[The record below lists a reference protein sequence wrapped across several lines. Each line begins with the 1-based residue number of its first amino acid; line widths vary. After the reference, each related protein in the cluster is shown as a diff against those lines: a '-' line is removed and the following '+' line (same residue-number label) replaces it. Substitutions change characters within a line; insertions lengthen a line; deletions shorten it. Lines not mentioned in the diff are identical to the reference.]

1 MGSGAQIGQV
11 IGSVIGSYWGPW
23 GQAIGAA
30 IGPVVGERRELAAP
44 IQVTM
49 QDPSEEVQFYE
60 PA

>member
-30 IGPVVGERRELAAP
+30 IGPVIGEPREVAGP
-44 IQVTM
+44 IQVSM
-49 QDPSEEVQFYE
+49 QDPAEEVRFYE